1 MTIKEKKYKGFNEI
15 YFVLYLMAVLLLLPD
30 GEKPKEDYI
39 VSAQNSAY
47 IKSEKSMLNVRLKVK
62 NGISEIVSA
71 DTVNIIYPVGK
82 IDSINYNFKLI
93 NNNVA
98 NEIYSSKNLAV
109 QNSFEIIENKEGL
122 VRFEWFP
129 QSIKS
134 VNKNFEVIVEA
145 EIYSL
150 GIKEPTMSSARFAIN
165 TYYID
170 DDLLIGSNNKSSS
183 FTQDFQNPDANISIN
198 SNNGANN
205 SIQTLNDINFFPENP
220 VTAMADSRRP
230 FRLPL
235 RCGRPAAGGGRR
247 S

>member
-1 MTIKEKKYKGFNEI
+1 
-15 YFVLYLMAVLLLLPD
+15 MAVLLLLPD

-39 VSAQNSAY
+39 VSAQNSVY

-62 NGISEIVSA
+62 NGVSEIVYA

-82 IDSINYNFKLI
+82 IDSINYNFKLN
-93 NNNVA
+93 NNNVT
-98 NEIYSSKNLAV
+98 NEIYSSKNRAI
-109 QNSFEIIENKEGL
+109 QSSFEIIENNEGL

-150 GIKEPTMSSARFAIN
+150 GIKEPTMSSTRFAIN

-170 DDLLIGSNNKSSS
+170 NDLAINLTNNSSSTTQSNNNS
-183 FTQDFQNPDANISIN
+183 DIN
-198 SNNGANN
+198 SNFNSNIGANN
-205 SIQTLNDINFFPENP
+205 TFQDLISYLFAPTI
-220 VTAMADSRRP
+220 R
-230 FRLPL
+230 
-235 RCGRPAAGGGRR
+235 GRPLKSFVKSIPNTLTTLVQRLKAIAVTGFSGKKFI
-247 S
+247 SFKS